1 MGKTINESFGI
12 VIKSLGLEFNDDY
25 GNICD
30 KIIDYMELV
39 REYDSIKLFVF
50 VNLRSYISDKD
61 CIMLYDTILRKQFMT
76 IMLENCEHE
85 ICPYEKRTIIDK
97 DDCVIK

>member
-39 REYDSIKLFVF
+39 REYDSIKRFVF

-76 IMLENCEHE
+76 IMLGISCSILARLRYTQFGAILQGNN
-85 ICPYEKRTIIDK
+85 
-97 DDCVIK
+97 

>member
-1 MGKTINESFGI
+1 MISTIS
-12 VIKSLGLEFNDDY
+12 
-25 GNICD
+25 CD

-76 IMLENCEHE
+76 IMLGISCSILVRLRYAQFRAILQGNN
-85 ICPYEKRTIIDK
+85 
-97 DDCVIK
+97 